1 MAKASNKETAQR
13 IAKLQELT
21 LKGRSNTACV
31 EFARQTW
38 WVSRSQAYKLLMRA
52 WDQTYND
59 ILITTT
65 EGYNDIEQVDVSRQ
79 KLVAWAIS
87 QLQEATGITR
97 EQRNIGAVVGC
108 IRELDHLVKGAI
120 MRVAPSID

>member
-52 WDQTYND
+52 WDQT
-59 ILITTT
+59 
-65 EGYNDIEQVDVSRQ
+65 YNDIEQVDVSRQ